1 MMLEKNWH
9 RMSSDT
15 HWKLEK
21 FFKSF
26 KSNPRLKYNKH
37 DDNYLMK
44 EIDIDIEIQP
54 SSSVSSN
61 VNERLVELLQ
71 KKGMFHSAN
80 NDVMIDINL
89 VSPSVAYTLLRG
101 FGN

>member
-21 FFKSF
+21 CFKSF

-44 EIDIDIEIQP
+44 EIDIDIEFQP
-54 SSSVSSN
+54 SSSDGDENSSF
-61 VNERLVELLQ
+61 Q
-71 KKGMFHSAN
+71 QCQ
-80 NDVMIDINL
+80 
-89 VSPSVAYTLLRG
+89 
-101 FGN
+101 

>member
-1 MMLEKNWH
+1 ME
-9 RMSSDT
+9 
-15 HWKLEK
+15 
-21 FFKSF
+21 
-26 KSNPRLKYNKH
+26 
-37 DDNYLMK
+37 MK
-44 EIDIDIEIQP
+44 IL
-54 SSSVSSN
+54 VSSN

>member
-1 MMLEKNWH
+1 ME
-9 RMSSDT
+9 
-15 HWKLEK
+15 
-21 FFKSF
+21 
-26 KSNPRLKYNKH
+26 
-37 DDNYLMK
+37 MK
-44 EIDIDIEIQP
+44 IL
-54 SSSVSSN
+54 VSSN
-61 VNERLVELLQ
+61 VNERLVELFQ